1 MGVFD
6 VELMY
11 GTDTIEVGEFT
22 YDHTVLQVKQ
32 YYYDNI
38 NNSKTVD
45 KLKFTYLGRVMSDD
59 KKLGYYNDDVEFSMI
74 IVLTHQAR
82 GGSYSYEDS
91 TNNGDSKMDHIK
103 EDNFDSHLGIMRN
116 KRNKDSKKNI
126 PSDVISIKPIGLP
139 NLGNTCYF
147 NSALQC
153 LMSIPQLNLS
163 K

>member
-82 GGSYSYEDS
+82 GGSYLYEDFR
-91 TNNGDSKMDHIK
+91 N
-103 EDNFDSHLGIMRN
+103 EDNFDSYLEIMRN
-116 KRNKDSKKNI
+116 SRNKDSKKNI

-139 NLGNTCYF
+139 NLGNTCYEF
-147 NSALQC
+147 KQISRIWYYIITKE
-153 LMSIPQLNLS
+153 MIVLNKL
-163 K
+163 

>member
-82 GGSYSYEDS
+82 GGSYLYEDFR
-91 TNNGDSKMDHIK
+91 N
-103 EDNFDSHLGIMRN
+103 EDNFDSYLEIMRN
-116 KRNKDSKKNI
+116 SRNKDSKKNI